1 MTATPPRLRVLVC
14 GTTFGQ
20 AYLNGLA
27 AAPAHFELAG
37 ILARGSAF
45 ARACAQARGVP
56 FYTGVEQLPDDLDL
70 ACVVVRS
77 SVVGGAGTG
86 IARALRARGIH
97 VIQEQP
103 VHHDEF
109 AGLLRSAR
117 EHGRH
122 YRLNG
127 FYPEVAPVAR
137 FIAASRLVLERSRPL
152 FVDAACS
159 VHVMYPLIDIL
170 GQALGQLRPW
180 SFTPQPV
187 ADAERGPFSSLTGRI
202 GGIPLTLRV
211 QNEFDPA
218 DPDNHIHLFHQ
229 ISLGT
234 DAGTLTLTN
243 SHGQLLWQPRMRL
256 QRRDDGVLDLSA
268 RHDALAASVSSL
280 LGPAD
285 APSFHE
291 TFERVWADAA
301 RMALLRFHATIVGGR
316 PDSAR
321 HQQTLAATQAWG
333 DLASSLGAPRSIHP
347 PDAAPLSADTIAAH
361 LHEVLPR

>member
-1 MTATPPRLRVLVC
+1 MTSPPRRLRVLVC

-45 ARACAQARGVP
+45 AHACADTRGVP
-56 FYTGVEQLPDDLDL
+56 LYTGVEQVPDDIDM

-77 SVVGGAGTG
+77 SVVGGAGTR
-86 IARALRARGIH
+86 IAQALLARGLH

-103 VHHDEF
+103 VHHDEC
-109 AGLLRSAR
+109 AGLLRAAR
-117 EHGRH
+117 EAGRH
-122 YRLNG
+122 YQLNG
-127 FYPEVAPVAR
+127 FYPDVAPVAR

-159 VHVMYPLIDIL
+159 VHVMYPLVDIL
-170 GQALGQLRPW
+170 GQALGRLRPW
-180 SFTPQPV
+180 SFSAQPV
-187 ADAERGPFSSLTGRI
+187 ADAERGPFSSVTGRI
-202 GGIPLTLRV
+202 GGVPLTLRV

-234 DAGTLTLTN
+234 DAGMLTLTN

-268 RHDALAASVSSL
+268 RHAALAAPVASL

-291 TFERVWADAA
+291 TFAQVWADAA
-301 RMALLRFHATIVGGR
+301 RRALLRFHAAVTAGR
-316 PDSAR
+316 PDGAR
-321 HQQTLAATQAWG
+321 QQQTLAATQAWG
-333 DLASSLGAPRSIHP
+333 ELASSLGAPRSIHP
-347 PDAAPLSADTIAAH
+347 PEAAPLSADEIAAH
-361 LHEVLPR
+361 LNEILP

>member
-1 MTATPPRLRVLVC
+1 
-14 GTTFGQ
+14 
-20 AYLNGLA
+20 YLNGLA
-27 AAPAHFELAG
+27 AAPEHFELVG

-45 ARACAQARGVP
+45 ARGCAQARGVP
-56 FYTGVEQLPDDLDL
+56 LYTDVAALPDAIDA

-77 SVVGGAGTG
+77 GVVGGAG
-86 IARALRARGIH
+86 ARISAALLERGIH

-103 VHHDEF
+103 VHHDEL
-109 AGLLRSAR
+109 ADLLRRAR
-117 EHGRH
+117 QAGVC

-127 FYPEVAPVAR
+127 FYPHVAGVAR
-137 FIAASRLVLERSRPL
+137 FIAASRHVLTRCRPL

-180 SFTPQPV
+180 SFAMQAA
-187 ADAERGPFSSLTGRI
+187 ADGAQGPFSSVSGRI
-202 GGIPLTLRV
+202 GGVPLTLRV

-234 DAGTLTLTN
+234 DGGTLMLTG

-256 QRRDDGVLDLSA
+256 QRRGDGVLDLSA
-268 RHDALAASVSSL
+268 RHPALDAPVASI
-280 LGPAD
+280 LGPAA
-285 APSFHE
+285 APSFHD
-291 TFERVWADAA
+291 TFERVWGDAA
-301 RMALLRFHATIVGGR
+301 RDALLGFHAAIVAGR

-321 HQQTLAATQAWG
+321 QQATLSAARAWGELAAE
-333 DLASSLGAPRSIHP
+333 LGAPRSIAP
-347 PDAAPLSADTIAAH
+347 PDSAPLSADEIATH
-361 LHEVLPR
+361 LDEALSR

>member
-1 MTATPPRLRVLVC
+1 MTSTPRRLRVLVC

-27 AAPAHFELAG
+27 AAPAQFELAG

-45 ARACAQARGVP
+45 ARACADTRGVP
-56 FYTGVEQLPDDLDL
+56 LYTSVEQLPDDLDM

-77 SVVGGAGTG
+77 GVVGGAGAD
-86 IARALRARGIH
+86 IAQALLARGIH

-103 VHHDEF
+103 VHHDELTR
-109 AGLLRSAR
+109 LLRTAR
-117 EHGRH
+117 ETGRH

-127 FYPEVAPVAR
+127 FYPDVAPVAR
-137 FIAASRLVLERSRPL
+137 FIAASRFVLEHSAAR

-159 VHVMYPLIDIL
+159 VHVMYPLLDIL

-180 SFTPQPV
+180 SFALQPI
-187 ADAERGPFSSLTGRI
+187 ADAERGPFSSVTGRI
-202 GGIPLTLRV
+202 GGVPLTLRV

-229 ISLGT
+229 IALGT

-243 SHGQLLWQPRMRL
+243 THGQLLWQPRMRL
-256 QRRDDGVLDLSA
+256 QRRADGVLDLSA
-268 RHDALAASVSSL
+268 RHDALTVPVATL
-280 LGPAD
+280 LGPAY

-291 TFERVWADAA
+291 TFERGWADAA
-301 RMALLRFHATIVGGR
+301 RAALLRFHATIVDGR

-321 HQQTLAATQAWG
+321 QQRTLAATQAWG
-333 DLASSLGAPRSIHP
+333 DLASTLGAPRSIHP
-347 PDAAPLSADTIAAH
+347 PDVAPLSATAIAAH
-361 LHEVLPR
+361 LNEVLP